1 MKPEK
6 GGGDVKIIQLKISE
20 LLFML
25 VLKKAYYSKHTSPCT
40 HLLLPPFPVLSPLK
54 QNCIENIQIM
64 HKILVRVSFLIWRH
78 SVYEKVPF
86 WLWLHIA

>member
-6 GGGDVKIIQLKISE
+6 GGGVVVVKIIQLKISE

-40 HLLLPPFPVLSPLK
+40 HLLLPPPPFPVLSPLK

-64 HKILVRVSFLIWRH
+64 LKILVRVSFLI
-78 SVYEKVPF
+78 
-86 WLWLHIA
+86 